1 MKILIIGKNSYIGN
15 HLDEWLTS
23 NGHGV
28 EQRNCSVNPSLSC
41 RKMDVPLS
49 LIISL

>member
-1 MKILIIGKNSYIGN
+1 MKKFLGILAFVISALSLI
-15 HLDEWLTS
+15 LTILR
-23 NGHGV
+23 G
-28 EQRNCSVNPSLSC
+28 NCSVKPSLSC